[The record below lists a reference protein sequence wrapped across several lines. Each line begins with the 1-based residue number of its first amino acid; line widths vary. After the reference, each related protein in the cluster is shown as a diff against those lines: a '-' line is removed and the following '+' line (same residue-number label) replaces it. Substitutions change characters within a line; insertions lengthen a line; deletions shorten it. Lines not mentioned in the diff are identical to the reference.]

1 MPLYLGEKITQ
12 TKLTQAHSQFD
23 WARWSKFMD
32 VEKPVMAG
40 HSFGGCLG
48 VSLLDKFTENELNI
62 YWGSRWLPLQTIG
75 SISVKW
81 SCLIL
86 RCNVSLSP
94 RSQRAW
100 IKWGD
105 LLAGIHPWKG
115 KIPHPI
121 QFLAINSEEYAFGAE
136 FPMLVEMLGNIEV
149 SNVFLIR
156 TSSFNSPHS
165 LNTHS

>member
-1 MPLYLGEKITQ
+1 
-12 TKLTQAHSQFD
+12 
-23 WARWSKFMD
+23 
-32 VEKPVMAG
+32 MAG

-100 IKWGD
+100 IKWGGSSGRD
-105 LLAGIHPWKG
+105 SSLERKDSSSDSI
-115 KIPHPI
+115 
-121 QFLAINSEEYAFGAE
+121 
-136 FPMLVEMLGNIEV
+136 LGDQ
-149 SNVFLIR
+149 L
-156 TSSFNSPHS
+156 
-165 LNTHS
+165 